1 MTAGCEPTN
10 QLWYADIQT
19 LPRDPTSGALDF
31 SSFDKR
37 GGKEAKP
44 LPVNKVV
51 SNFEASYDYVANE
64 VFQAARQ
71 ILLKIMEVALQYV
84 IAQDFR
90 ELACIL
96 CQALVGL
103 HVS

>member
-19 LPRDPTSGALDF
+19 LPRDPSSGALDF

-37 GGKEAKP
+37 GGEEAKP
-44 LPVNKVV
+44 LPVTKVI

-64 VFQAARQ
+64 VQKCLASRRVCCHDRQ
-71 ILLKIMEVALQYV
+71 QTLLLSGGCS
-84 IAQDFR
+84 D
-90 ELACIL
+90 
-96 CQALVGL
+96 
-103 HVS
+103 